1 MPFDDYKKPEKGCAE
16 KREGKLSPDTKK
28 PGRTELKK
36 KKQRKKGQNRGANG
50 EHERKQRRDLKT
62 EK

>member
-1 MPFDDYKKPEKGCAE
+1 MRRKKGGEA
-16 KREGKLSPDTKK
+16 K
-28 PGRTELKK
+28 PGHEKARQNRTKK

-50 EHERKQRRDLKT
+50 EHERKQRGDLKT

>member
-36 KKQRKKGQNRGANG
+36 KSRGRKGR
-50 EHERKQRRDLKT
+50 T
-62 EK
+62 EGPMESMNENKEGT

>member
-36 KKQRKKGQNRGANG
+36 KAEEERAKPRGQWRA
-50 EHERKQRRDLKT
+50 
-62 EK
+62 